1 MLSGK
6 QDGYRMV
13 GATLAGVNREGVCG
27 EIWSEDVNH
36 GKPPGNSIAGRGLRE
51 EWVLGRKENNTV
63 APE

>member
-1 MLSGK
+1 
-6 QDGYRMV
+6 MV

-51 EWVLGRKENNTV
+51 EWVLGRKENNTG